1 MRLILVNYETKVIV
15 SNRIYLLLLWCVFII
30 SSFLVVTI
38 SLYEFK
44 DNPSVNLVLNFYE
57 SVFNTT
63 AVFSILYM
71 FIMWLIAGLESY
83 SFQNLS
89 NCVLISFLWFFQ
101 VFLEFG
107 NRVAVWSA
115 FSLFELVKVSFSYS
129 FNVILMVLVFY
140 VAILKLIQAC
150 IKE

>member
-1 MRLILVNYETKVIV
+1 MRRKVIV

-44 DNPSVNLVLNFYE
+44 DNPSANLVLNFYE

-71 FIMWLIAGLESY
+71 FIMC
-83 SFQNLS
+83 FD
-89 NCVLISFLWFFQ
+89 
-101 VFLEFG
+101 
-107 NRVAVWSA
+107 
-115 FSLFELVKVSFSYS
+115 
-129 FNVILMVLVFY
+129 
-140 VAILKLIQAC
+140 
-150 IKE
+150 

>member
-1 MRLILVNYETKVIV
+1 MRRKVIV

-44 DNPSVNLVLNFYE
+44 DNPSANLVLNFYE

-107 NRVAVWSA
+107 NRVAVWST
-115 FSLFELVKVSFSYS
+115 FSLFELITVSFSCS